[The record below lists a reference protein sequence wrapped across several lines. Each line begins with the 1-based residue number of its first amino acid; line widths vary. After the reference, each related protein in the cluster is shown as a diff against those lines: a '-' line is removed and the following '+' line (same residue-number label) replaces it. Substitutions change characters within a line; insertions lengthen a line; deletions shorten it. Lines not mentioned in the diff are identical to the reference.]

1 MVESMLPP
9 GSFTVEQIRGTL
21 ENYKNDKEQAVK
33 QLKFKLQER
42 EKGGKKNVKAQIKTQ
57 VESEKV

>member
-57 VESEKV
+57 VESEKI